1 MGLNDQH
8 FDRVADILKETLM
21 ELEVSAKEIDEM
33 MRVIESARDD
43 ILNR

>member
-8 FDRVADILKETLM
+8 FDRVAGILKETLV
-21 ELEVSAKEIDEM
+21 ELEISAKEIDEM
-33 MRVIESARDD
+33 MLAIESARDD